1 MIDRLIYFLKKIFG
15 FNSTKCLPAV
25 ELAGNDL
32 SVPNGNNF
40 NLAVIK
46 NDIKN
51 DMNNTDIKFE
61 ESKGKE
67 QELGEDLSNSD
78 LVSAALGKE
87 ETHREDV
94 TEIEFEYD
102 ENKVQEMNKK
112 IDYYKKNTDEL
123 YLLTLAEILEI
134 NFYYKKRLEKLENSN
149 N

>member
-25 ELAGNDL
+25 ELAGNDSSVL
-32 SVPNGNNF
+32 SGNNF
-40 NLAVIK
+40 NLAV
-46 NDIKN
+46 IKN

-78 LVSAALGKE
+78 LVSVALGKE
-87 ETHREDV
+87 ETNREDV

>member
-1 MIDRLIYFLKKIFG
+1 MRDRLIYFLKKIFW

-25 ELAGNDL
+25 ELAGNDS
-32 SVPNGNNF
+32 SVPSGNNF

-67 QELGEDLSNSD
+67 QELGKDLSNSD
-78 LVSAALGKE
+78 LVSVALGKE
-87 ETHREDV
+87 ETNREDV

>member
-1 MIDRLIYFLKKIFG
+1 
-15 FNSTKCLPAV
+15 
-25 ELAGNDL
+25 
-32 SVPNGNNF
+32 
-40 NLAVIK
+40 
-46 NDIKN
+46 
-51 DMNNTDIKFE
+51 MNNTDIKFE

-67 QELGEDLSNSD
+67 QELGKDLSNSD
-78 LVSAALGKE
+78 LVSVALGKE
-87 ETHREDV
+87 ETNREDV